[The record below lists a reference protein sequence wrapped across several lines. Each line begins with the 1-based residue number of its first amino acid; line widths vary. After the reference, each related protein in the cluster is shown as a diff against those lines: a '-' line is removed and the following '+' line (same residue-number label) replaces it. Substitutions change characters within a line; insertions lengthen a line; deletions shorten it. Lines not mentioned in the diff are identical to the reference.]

1 MTAKNYNNY
10 LSESDTKRYFQ
21 HALTA
26 SGHCLWRLDKEG
38 YLIEITSNIAQL
50 SGHNLADVKSRHLI
64 DFIIERERE
73 AFGTLLQRQKSFLN
87 YPVTF
92 YHKENKKIN
101 FKVSADPIFNN
112 EIFEGYQ
119 GIFIN
124 TTEYTKMEAKLRQSE
139 TNLANAQRISH
150 LGSWDLD
157 LISNELFWSDEIYR
171 ILGKEPGSIKANQD
185 EFMKVIHPDDLEMVT
200 DSMNNAMVTT
210 RYDTQHRI
218 IQADGKIGIL
228 HGRGEVLFDNGLA
241 VRMVGT
247 TQDIT
252 ALKEAEQKIVELV
265 NYDFLTN
272 LPNRSL
278 FNRQTNQLLSIAK
291 KNNQSCALYC
301 IGLDRF
307 KLINES
313 MGHEAGNELL
323 CAVAKRLEHY
333 PNSDEYIARLNGDEF
348 ALIKLN
354 TSNESTAALLA
365 QKIIDDFSAPF
376 LIQDQ
381 KIVTSLSI
389 GITLYS
395 FESHDSNDLL
405 KDAQTAMHRA
415 KTAGGNSYQFYS
427 LEMTDKIKHR
437 LILENHLR
445 QALESEEFILY
456 YQPKVSAKTGK
467 IAGAEALI
475 RWQHPDG
482 ELIPPLE
489 FISILEETGLIIPV
503 GEWALKAL
511 CKQYTSWQKMGFDD
525 LSLSL
530 NLSLKQFTDK
540 NLFSKIKAIL
550 EQFTKNNDFL
560 ELEITESLLMSDV
573 EGATKTLQQL
583 HTLGIK
589 LSIDDF
595 GTGYSSLSYLKHLPV
610 DTLKIDRS
618 FVMGLPDDKKDA
630 AIVDVIITLARSLDL
645 EIVAEGIET
654 KGQLDFLAKKG
665 CDYVQ
670 GYYYSKPVPN
680 DEFIRLL
687 QNENKK

>member
-1 MTAKNYNNY
+1 
-10 LSESDTKRYFQ
+10 
-21 HALTA
+21 
-26 SGHCLWRLDKEG
+26 
-38 YLIEITSNIAQL
+38 
-50 SGHNLADVKSRHLI
+50 
-64 DFIIERERE
+64 
-73 AFGTLLQRQKSFLN
+73 
-87 YPVTF
+87 TF
-92 YHKENKKIN
+92 YHKDNKKIN
-101 FKVSADPIFNN
+101 FNVSADPIFND
-112 EIFEGYQ
+112 EDFEGYQ

-124 TTEYTKMEAKLRQSE
+124 TTEYIKIEAKLRQSE
-139 TNLANAQRISH
+139 TNLANAQRISQ
-150 LGSWDLD
+150 LGSWDFD
-157 LISNELFWSDEIYR
+157 FIRNELFWSDEIYH
-171 ILGKEPGSIKANQD
+171 ILGKKPGSIKANQD
-185 EFMKVIHPDDLEMVT
+185 EFMKIIHPDDVEKVM
-200 DSMNNAMVTT
+200 DARNNAVVTKT
-210 RYDTQHRI
+210 YDVQHRI
-218 IQADGKIGIL
+218 IQPDGKIGVL
-228 HGRGEVLFDNGLA
+228 HERGEVLFDNGRP

-252 ALKEAEQKIVELV
+252 ALKEAEQKIIQLV

-272 LPNRSL
+272 LPNRTL
-278 FNRQTNQLLSIAK
+278 FNRQTNQLLSLAT
-291 KNNQSCALYC
+291 KNNQTYALYC

-333 PNSDEYIARLNGDEF
+333 PNEGEYIARLNGDEF
-348 ALIKLN
+348 SLIKLN
-354 TSNESTAALLA
+354 TLNESTAALLA
-365 QKIIDDFSAPF
+365 QEIIDDFNTPF
-376 LIQDQ
+376 LIQNQ
-381 KIVTSLSI
+381 EIVISLSI
-389 GITLYS
+389 GITLCP
-395 FESHDSNDLL
+395 FKSHESNDLL

-415 KTAGGNSYQFYS
+415 KTSGGNSYQFYS
-427 LEMTDKIKHR
+427 LEMTDKIKNQ

-445 QALESEEFILY
+445 QALEEQEFLLY
-456 YQPKVSAKTGK
+456 YQPKVSPKTGK

-503 GEWALKAL
+503 GEWALEAL
-511 CKQYTSWQKMGFDD
+511 CKQYTSWQKMGFGD

-530 NLSLKQFTDK
+530 NLSLKQFTDQ
-540 NLFSKIKAIL
+540 NLFSKIKTIL
-550 EQFTKNNDFL
+550 EKFTQNNDFL

-573 EGATKTLQQL
+573 KGATQTLQQL

-618 FVMGLPDDKKDA
+618 FVWGLPDNSKDA

-670 GYYYSKPVPN
+670 GYYYSKPVPS
-680 DEFIRLL
+680 DEFIHLL
-687 QNENKK
+687 QQEKSTDPKK